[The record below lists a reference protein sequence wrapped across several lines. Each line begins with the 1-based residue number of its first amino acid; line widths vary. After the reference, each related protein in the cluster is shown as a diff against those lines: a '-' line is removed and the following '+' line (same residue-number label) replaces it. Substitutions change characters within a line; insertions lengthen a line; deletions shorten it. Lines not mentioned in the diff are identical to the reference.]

1 MIGRRVGW
9 HHQWCRQGQRKKK
22 KDPQPQLCT
31 EDRRVIEEKVFCT
44 WMKKE
49 SKRVREQWISVSSCC
64 EEQADKRR
72 GEKVQENKIIFHREK
87 KNMQRKGSHQRHP
100 DLIQKQRARWA
111 EFTLSSTNHT
121 KYSTYFTITLENC
134 MTSEWSASPAEE
146 SRRTIWKLFLIW
158 SVTFPH
164 DLDAGPLIFRR
175 QDLLRLCLPFVGAEV
190 GARLQR
196 LMLLSFGERAP
207 LIGRLVS
214 GRVVW
219 IVAPT
224 VLFQIPQYELPQR
237 FNCGGMKTPKW
248 KKIMV
253 TKKIL

>member
-72 GEKVQENKIIFHREK
+72 GEKVQENKIMFHREK

-100 DLIQKQRARWA
+100 DLIQKQSTVSRIHSEFNQSHQIFNLLYNYFRELHDVRMISQPCWRVKEDYLEAFLNLIRYLSSRPGRWA
-111 EFTLSSTNHT
+111 AHLQ
-121 KYSTYFTITLENC
+121 
-134 MTSEWSASPAEE
+134 A
-146 SRRTIWKLFLIW
+146 
-158 SVTFPH
+158 
-164 DLDAGPLIFRR
+164 AGPPQALPPIRRRWSWGPSPETHAVVFRWTSSSHWPSR
-175 QDLLRLCLPFVGAEV
+175 
-190 GARLQR
+190 
-196 LMLLSFGERAP
+196 
-207 LIGRLVS
+207 
-214 GRVVW
+214 
-219 IVAPT
+219 
-224 VLFQIPQYELPQR
+224 
-237 FNCGGMKTPKW
+237 
-248 KKIMV
+248 
-253 TKKIL
+253 